1 MGNSAHRTRWVS
13 KDLSNSSRVGTPATP
28 AHSLTQQATEI
39 TDMTYQDFLQDAI
52 DLVDAWDL
60 PEEEFAHA
68 VNQQAR
74 LMAGLGLEPS
84 TDIPADSPYSTLRF

>member
-1 MGNSAHRTRWVS
+1 
-13 KDLSNSSRVGTPATP
+13 
-28 AHSLTQQATEI
+28 
-39 TDMTYQDFLQDAI
+39 MTYQDFLQDAI

>member
-1 MGNSAHRTRWVS
+1 
-13 KDLSNSSRVGTPATP
+13 
-28 AHSLTQQATEI
+28 
-39 TDMTYQDFLQDAI
+39 MTYQDFLQDAI
-52 DLVDAWDL
+52 DLVDAWGL